1 MSKPHQTHY
10 TFFLQVINELKEKNN
25 ICRVIAVLT
34 LVKILIEKHPCLI
47 NLITVYLLEFV
58 NRNIKDTNDW
68 KLLLNDQNNNFGSV
82 LTLASIICLLIL

>member
-1 MSKPHQTHY
+1 MSYKLNY
-10 TFFLQVINELKEKNN
+10 
-25 ICRVIAVLT
+25 RVL
-34 LVKILIEKHPCLI
+34 LIEI
-47 NLITVYLLEFV
+47 EFV